1 MAAITDISDL
11 INLSTGGS
19 SGAPE
24 NLWWFK
30 SARVGGAAAVNPIA
44 GRMTS
49 LWQYEGSY
57 GAGSAPTTGAIPT
70 NATAGAIP
78 FTSPAISKQK
88 WLTQFGGTT
97 NVSGTLILYDRLFHI
112 GNLNGST
119 GSGTQQT
126 VQGAIPSPAL
136 TRNTGGVGNMVF
148 YEIYTQVG
156 TTAVTLTMTYT
167 DNDGNTGQTSPAVTF
182 GGTNFREAQAIRR
195 IPLAAGDRGVRA
207 VASIALSG
215 LGATGTAGA
224 FGITIARPIAY
235 LPLNATGILGFRDYA
250 TGLPGIPEIDS
261 TACLSLM
268 WMANTTTPPE
278 PFGCTSF
285 VEK

>member
-30 SARVGGAAAVNPIA
+30 SARVSGAAAANNIA

-78 FTSPAISKQK
+78 FTSPAVSKQK
-88 WLTQFGGTT
+88 WLTQYGGTA

-112 GNLNGST
+112 GNL
-119 GSGTQQT
+119 SGTVTTAQT
-126 VQGAIPSPAL
+126 VQGAVPSPAL

-156 TTAVTLTMTYT
+156 TTATTLTISYT

-182 GGTNFREAQAIRR
+182 GGTNFREVQAIRR
-195 IPLAAGDRGVRA
+195 IPLLAGDKGVRA
-207 VASIALSG
+207 VASATVL
-215 LGATGTAGA
+215 ATTGTAGA
-224 FGITIARPIAY
+224 FGITIAKPIAY
-235 LPLNATGILGFRDYA
+235 LPLNSTGILGFRDYA

-261 TACLSLM
+261 AACLSLM
-268 WMANTTTPPE
+268 WVANTTTPPE